1 MMKTQDCDLTILYVE
16 DDSASIEVI
25 QLLLAS
31 YQGLTLFTAR
41 TAEEGIIVADK
52 YVPDLIFL
60 DINLPVMSG
69 RDALTVLKLN
79 PKLQNTL
86 IIALSADAHQHR
98 IKKALAAGF
107 DDYFTKPI
115 DVQQILDVITNLKV

>member
-1 MMKTQDCDLTILYVE
+1 MMKTQDCDRTILYIE
-16 DDSASIEVI
+16 DDSASIELI
-25 QLLLAS
+25 QLLLEP
-31 YQGLTLFTAR
+31 YQRITLLTAM

-79 PKLQNTL
+79 PKLQNTR
-86 IIALSADAHQHR
+86 IIALSADAYQHR
-98 IKKALAAGF
+98 IKQALAAGF

-115 DVQQILDVITNLKV
+115 DMQQILDVITNLKT

>member
-1 MMKTQDCDLTILYVE
+1 MMQTQDCDRTILYIE

-31 YQGLTLFTAR
+31 YQGLMLLTAR
-41 TAEEGIIVADK
+41 SAEEGIIVADK

-60 DINLPVMSG
+60 DINLPEMSG
-69 RDALTVLKLN
+69 RDALKVLKLN

-86 IIALSADAHQHR
+86 IIALSADAYQDR
-98 IKKALAAGF
+98 IKQALAAGF
-107 DDYFTKPI
+107 DGYFTKPI

>member
-1 MMKTQDCDLTILYVE
+1 MMQTKDCDLTILYIE

-25 QLLLAS
+25 QLLLAPYPRIS
-31 YQGLTLFTAR
+31 LLSTM
-41 TAEEGIIVADK
+41 TAEEGIVIADK

-69 RDALTVLKLN
+69 RDAIKTLKLN
-79 PKLQNTL
+79 SKLQNTRM
-86 IIALSADAHQHR
+86 IALSADAYPQR
-98 IKKALAAGF
+98 IKQALTAGF

-115 DVQQILDVITNLKV
+115 DVHQVLDVITNLKV